1 MDPLAITIEIFVV
14 TVTGAIFG
22 GMAMLIALDIITD
35 RRVLKNNVV
44 KRALF
49 GASVQQ
55 VAPHIAQQTAT
66 NETAANIPKA
76 A

>member
-35 RRVLKNNVV
+35 RRVLKNSVI
-44 KRALF
+44 KRSLV
-49 GASVQQ
+49 GTSVQQ
-55 VAPHIAQQTAT
+55 VDLHIAQQTAT
-66 NETAANIPKA
+66 NETVAVMPKA